1 MAIDCVKFHAS
12 NQRSSKL
19 FSYYFN
25 YTYYI
30 INYKPNL
37 LQNRIH
43 QINLLSFVFSLEIL
57 MDYKLKKSKHLAFF
71 SRIQYFYF
79 LKIFLN
85 DSNILILKIKKYY
98 LDIFLFSIKNTRTH
112 NLWCIYILNSS
123 KHRFSNITRRGVAEK
138 PMRIKQNNWRE

>member
-30 INYKPNL
+30 VNYKPNL
-37 LQNRIH
+37 LQNRIN
-43 QINLLSFVFSLEIL
+43 QINLLSFVFYLEIL

-79 LKIFLN
+79 LKIFLD

-112 NLWCIYILNSS
+112 NL
-123 KHRFSNITRRGVAEK
+123 
-138 PMRIKQNNWRE
+138 